1 MLNDPK
7 NNADTLP
14 EELVILSRPEPME
27 CGGTTASQLKN
38 APTEIQSTEM
48 LLFSVRCSF
57 YTVCRNEPMP
67 DAPDHLY
74 AYAAKCAKGTL
85 VYFDARTRYALKPE
99 EMPQKALLKEDLMPA
114 LAELT
119 KELNLASRNGFH
131 SFTHGLPQ
139 DFGGAIDIVYAS
151 GETIR
156 TSDNQSPIISLQA
169 DAAIANFFRKALKGE
184 TIPGP
189 KSADLQ
195 AVSYFDDHGDG
206 GFNRATLTIQSD
218 GTGALKKSSCYSF
231 DQDPGKIYHSEKN
244 FEKESV
250 DEVLRI
256 FDQCLFHAWEGLPEK
271 SYKSHYKTLHFT
283 MKDGS
288 EFTVDDDR
296 ELPGALGGGLF
307 KISLEINTKH

>member
-74 AYAAKCAKGTL
+74 AFAAKGKRGTL
-85 VYFDARTRYALKPE
+85 VYLDTQNRYDPDRTAFPK
-99 EMPQKALLKEDLMPA
+99 KALLEEDLMPA
-114 LAELT
+114 LTELT
-119 KELNLASRNGFH
+119 RELKLAARNGYH

-151 GETIR
+151 GESIHV
-156 TSDNQSPIISLQA
+156 SDNQSPILSLTA
-169 DAAIANFFRKALKGE
+169 DAAIANFFRKALKGAVLQ
-184 TIPGP
+184 GP
-189 KSADLQ
+189 KGADLRS
-195 AVSYFDDHGDG
+195 VIYCDDHGDG
-206 GFNRATLTIQSD
+206 GFNRAALTIHED
-218 GTGALKKSSCYSF
+218 GSGTVVTESRYAF
-231 DQDPGKIYHSEKN
+231 DKDPEKIYRGEKPA
-244 FEKESV
+244 EKESV
-250 DEVLRI
+250 DKVLRI
-256 FDQCLFHAWEGLPEK
+256 FDQSLFHAWEGLPEK
-271 SYKSHYKTLHFT
+271 SYKSHYKTLRFVL
-283 MKDGS
+283 KDGS
-288 EFTVDDDR
+288 DFTVDDDR

-307 KISLEINTKH
+307 QISLILSNP